1 MCKCHLVRI
10 LGLEL
15 SSLAP
20 ESVHFPL
27 PPVFLLCILYTIVA
41 LTEMIFK
48 LLIKQWPYLDILSK
62 IFMLILNCKKCV
74 ASREEKKKTNPPRTL
89 WSPSSVDLVEIST
102 QFHLLYLDTL
112 IAFKVTIRKYFWQYY
127 FARTSFFFFFFL
139 LYYEIGKNPKQIEQ
153 MKSRTSN

>member
-27 PPVFLLCILYTIVA
+27 PPVFLLCILYTVVA

-74 ASREEKKKTNPPRTL
+74 ASREEKKNKPTP
-89 WSPSSVDLVEIST
+89 DLVKSFLCGFGRNFNSVSSSIFRYFNSVQGYHKEI
-102 QFHLLYLDTL
+102 FLAVFFCPHKL
-112 IAFKVTIRKYFWQYY
+112 
-127 FARTSFFFFFFL
+127 FFFFFFTIL
-139 LYYEIGKNPKQIEQ
+139 WNRKKPQTDRTDEIQNI
-153 MKSRTSN
+153 